1 MKWNFLSGTILS
13 VLKVDH
19 KITFLPKFL
28 EFMTAITTSPIFED
42 EVDETDNQ
50 KIVKDILRKCF
61 LYFCGHYDSKANK
74 FFEWY
79 MDQMK

>member
-1 MKWNFLSGTILS
+1 M
-13 VLKVDH
+13 
-19 KITFLPKFL
+19 
-28 EFMTAITTSPIFED
+28 
-42 EVDETDNQ
+42 DETDNQ
-50 KIVKDILRKCF
+50 KIVKDILRKFF